1 MNDCTYSFVNYKLI
15 MNILFLASP
24 LLIGLP
30 NYNQAWLAWAGNLL
44 LCLYATYNCE
54 NRIDPIPIILAL
66 TINPLNP
73 SNIWLL
79 AYTLYII
86 YFTSSIGIP
95 ILGLLGVIFP
105 AMMMKNNGEYGRY
118 RIIAVILSG
127 IFLIYFNNF
136 PKPF

>member
-1 MNDCTYSFVNYKLI
+1 MKECARSFIIYKFVL
-15 MNILFLASP
+15 NILFLAGQFVLSSVT
-24 LLIGLP
+24 
-30 NYNQAWLAWAGNLL
+30 YTQAWLAWFANFL
-44 LCLYATYNCE
+44 LCIWARYKCE
-54 NRIDPIPIILAL
+54 KIFDPIPLILAF

-73 SNIWLL
+73 STNWLL

-95 ILGLLGVIFP
+95 ILGLLGIIFP

-127 IFLIYFNNF
+127 IFLIQFNNSSKVF
-136 PKPF
+136 